1 MARLFVEGKR
11 FEALSPSA
19 LLEREYE
26 TLLLQYR
33 AALFPGLIAV
43 RFNPIVVYEGVSKRP
58 DLALIEP
65 DYSRWWVVEAEL
77 SIHSLDDHV
86 LPQVEVFA
94 RATYGDAEAN
104 WLADRQDDLD
114 REALRQMMRG
124 AQPKV
129 LVIVNE
135 AQSAWV
141 PRLSPDADVMVVEPF
156 RSDLDRYILRQNGYE
171 LQVGGE
177 VISLCRPD
185 PQLPRMVI
193 VDSPVPLR
201 ARPEPIA
208 IEHAGSTSNWTL
220 IEAQD
225 RVWLSP
231 ERGSPF
237 PPHRRLALCERDDGK
252 LVFEPAEAVE

>member
-1 MARLFVEGKR
+1 VARLFIEGDR
-11 FEALSPSA
+11 FEALSPTA

-33 AALFPGLIAV
+33 ASLFPSLIAV

-77 SIHSLDDHV
+77 SNHSLHDHV
-86 LPQVEVFA
+86 LPQVEVLA
-94 RATYGDAEAN
+94 RATYGDTEAN
-104 WLADRQDDLD
+104 WLADREDDLD
-114 REALRQMMRG
+114 RAALCQMMRG

-129 LVIVNE
+129 LVVVNE
-135 AQSAWV
+135 AQPDWV
-141 PRLSPDADVMVVEPF
+141 PLLRPDAEVMVVEPF

-171 LQVGGE
+171 LQVGGA
-177 VISLCRPD
+177 VVSLCRPD

-201 ARPEPIA
+201 ARPETIA
-208 IEHAGSTSNWTL
+208 IEYAGSTSNWRL

-237 PPHRRLALCERDDGK
+237 PPHRRLALRERDDGT
-252 LVFEPAEAVE
+252 LVFEPAEGVE